1 MGIEH
6 LDEVMEIERLSFPT
20 PWSRGAYQR
29 EILDNSYARY
39 IVALLG
45 GRVVGYAG
53 MWVLMDEA
61 HVTNIAVHPDY
72 RHLGIGERILRELI
86 RRAYAAGAD
95 KMTLEVRVSN
105 VVAQNL
111 YKKLGFAFRGIRRGY
126 YTDTHEDA
134 MIMWRNGLG
143 EDKNLAQEGRAE
155 S

>member
-1 MGIEH
+1 MGLEH

-143 EDKNLAQEGRAE
+143 DDKNLAEDGRK
-155 S
+155 